1 MHDLYMWRD
10 AYKISISVYGMKL
23 KLGDMTLSI
32 KRDNG
37 RHQVCSSDSL
47 KGILKGNFNFVLCQN
62 YQKKEVGI
70 DFSL

>member
-1 MHDLYMWRD
+1 
-10 AYKISISVYGMKL
+10 MKL

-62 YQKKEVGI
+62 YQKKVVGI